1 MLALY
6 FGSTVV
12 LRTLFV
18 VAWAGVAVTAG
29 AGARAG
35 EDPDR
40 AWWLAAVAGWLV
52 VGALAIA
59 TVSGPIQDP
68 RIQDWFTV
76 IQYSITALFAASHL
90 GLLLAFFVGLPS
102 FDEVEDDA
110 SEHETDDDAEV
121 EADDDAEVE
130 AADLKPDPAAH
141 DLDPDPA
148 GPRW

>member
-1 MLALY
+1 MVY
-6 FGSTVV
+6 RHPV
-12 LRTLFV
+12 LDH
-18 VAWAGVAVTAG
+18 G
-29 AGARAG
+29 
-35 EDPDR
+35 
-40 AWWLAAVAGWLV
+40 
-52 VGALAIA
+52 
-59 TVSGPIQDP
+59 
-68 RIQDWFTV
+68 
-76 IQYSITALFAASHL
+76 LFAASHL